1 MTISFLSDATT
12 AFDRTVGQTSVQTVL
27 VDILGAKIE
36 QLQKTISDTQN
47 DREEH
52 LFIGA
57 LSALAALRDA
67 IKSAPA
73 RVEAEAKAKASAG
86 TSDMEGFV

>member
-1 MTISFLSDATT
+1 MTISFVNDATS
-12 AFDRTVGQTSVQTVL
+12 AFDRAVSQHNVQATL
-27 VDILGAKIE
+27 LDILGAKIE
-36 QLQKTISDTQN
+36 SLQSSISGAPN

-52 LFIGA
+52 LFVGA
-57 LSALAALRDA
+57 MSALAALRDA

-73 RVEAEAKAKASAG
+73 RVEAEAKAKTKEG